1 MAVVATAADRRR
13 GARPS
18 PPTAPATGGGP
29 QTSPEVEVTLDV
41 PEGWV
46 VPDLVGPL
54 RAAGVTAVAGPV
66 EVALDARYLDTADLR
81 LLRSRTTL
89 RRRSGGED
97 AGWHLKLPA
106 TAGDPTDR
114 VEVRMPLTGATAAP
128 PPELTSLVRAR
139 VRSAPLVTV
148 ARLRTHRVVHR
159 LLGPAGPSGE
169 PVVLAE
175 LADDTVTAEAPGRRP
190 TDPVEVTDWRELEVE
205 LVEGDRALLEAAV
218 QALTGA
224 GARRSAHPSKLRR
237 VLGDRL
243 PAPPAPRAAP
253 TAKSPAGAV
262 LAQRLAAEVDRLVA
276 ADLPVRR
283 DEPDAVHQMRVAT
296 RRLRSVMAT
305 WRPLLQRAATDP
317 LRAELGWLAG
327 ELGRERDAE
336 VLRDHV
342 LGLVRASPADLLVGP
357 VAERLGEQLDAGVRA
372 GHEAVLAALASS
384 RYLDLLEAL
393 EALAAAPPLA
403 PAASAR
409 VREALLPRVAHDH
422 RRVADAA
429 EAADGART
437 PAQREELL
445 HETRK
450 AAKRARYAAEE
461 LADLVGPDARAYA
474 TAMAEVQG
482 ALGELQDSTLTREL
496 LRRAGAAAH
505 RAGEDAFSYGR
516 LHALEEARAAGAE
529 EAFERAWDRAD
540 RKRLRR
546 WLR

>member
-1 MAVVATAADRRR
+1 MAIMATAADRRR

-18 PPTAPATGGGP
+18 SPPAPGAG
-29 QTSPEVEVTLDV
+29 SAPEVEVTLEV
-41 PEGWV
+41 PEAWA
-46 VPDLVGPL
+46 VPDLTAPL
-54 RAAGVTAVAGPV
+54 RAAGVTAVAEPV
-66 EVALDARYLDTADLR
+66 ELALDARYLDTADLR

-89 RRRSGGED
+89 RRRTGGED
-97 AGWHLKLPA
+97 AGWHLKLPGA
-106 TAGDPTDR
+106 AGDPTER
-114 VEVRMPLTGATAAP
+114 LEVRVPLAGETAAP
-128 PPELTSLVRAR
+128 PPELTSLVRAT
-139 VRSAPLVTV
+139 VRSEQLVTV
-148 ARLRTHRVVHR
+148 ARLRTRRVVRR
-159 LLGPAGPSGE
+159 LLGPAGPGGE

-175 LADDTVTAEAPGRRP
+175 LADDTVTAEAPGLRP

-218 QALTGA
+218 QALVDA

-243 PAPPAPRAAP
+243 PRPPAPPAAA
-253 TAKSPAGAV
+253 TLKSPAGTV
-262 LAQRLAAEVDRLVA
+262 LAQRLAEEVERLVR

-283 DEPDAVHQMRVAT
+283 DEPDAVHRMRVAT
-296 RRLRSVMAT
+296 RRLRSVLAT
-305 WRPLLQRAATDP
+305 WRPLLERTATDP

-357 VAERLGEQLDAGVRA
+357 VAARLAEQLDAGVRE
-372 GHEAVLAALASS
+372 GHEAVLEALASS
-384 RYLDLLEAL
+384 RYLDLLEGL
-393 EALAAAPPLA
+393 LALAAAPPLT

-437 PAQREELL
+437 AEQREELL

-461 LADLVGPDARAYA
+461 LADLVGPDARRYA
-474 TAMAEVQG
+474 AAMAEVQG

-496 LRRAGAAAH
+496 LRRAGEAAS

-516 LHALEEARAAGAE
+516 LHALEEARAERAE
-529 EAFERAWDRAD
+529 ADFERAWDRAD